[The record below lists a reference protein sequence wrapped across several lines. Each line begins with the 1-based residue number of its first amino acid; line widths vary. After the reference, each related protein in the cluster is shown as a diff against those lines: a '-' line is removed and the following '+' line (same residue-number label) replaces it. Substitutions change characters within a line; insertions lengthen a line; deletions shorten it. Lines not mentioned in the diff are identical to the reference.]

1 MFILRD
7 DIAVVCSKLSQT
19 SQCINRYA
27 IFHKKVVPSSSEAA
41 QRMSVA
47 TAQASVKLAF
57 LVQRNA
63 PVMHQIS
70 SVRCDLWV
78 SATQQATH
86 DTNALLRA
94 HAPRASEL
102 NTSTKEKCD
111 FRSRVDFIG
120 EICPSNFSGH

>member
-1 MFILRD
+1 
-7 DIAVVCSKLSQT
+7 
-19 SQCINRYA
+19 
-27 IFHKKVVPSSSEAA
+27 
-41 QRMSVA
+41 MSVA
-47 TAQASVKLAF
+47 TAQASAKLA
-57 LVQRNA
+57 LPVQGNA

-70 SVRCDLWV
+70 PMRCDLRV

-86 DTNALLRA
+86 GTNALLRA
-94 HAPRASEL
+94 NAPRASEL